1 MATADTPGLDM
12 SAAITTPAATAETG
26 AGVGTI
32 TSGPRLAAVPGL
44 AMDIHRPAVES
55 IRHPVAGGIHQ
66 VRHMAAAGAGT
77 VAAGTA
83 AAGTAAVE
91 LHRFPV
97 TRVDAA
103 AIAARINQPR
113 AE

>member
-1 MATADTPGLDM
+1 M
-12 SAAITTPAATAETG
+12 
-26 AGVGTI
+26 GTI

-55 IRHPVAGGIHQ
+55 TRHPVAGGIHQ

-77 VAAGTA
+77 V